1 MEQHTIWN
9 PGDPLGMAIV
19 VAGAILTVWAY
30 YFTARCLQSP
40 GESNPDHPKYSILR
54 DDR

>member
-1 MEQHTIWN
+1 MEQHTVWN
-9 PGDPLGMAIV
+9 PADPLGIAIV
-19 VAGAILTVWAY
+19 VGGAIVTLWAY

-40 GESNPDHPKYSILR
+40 GESNPDHPTYSIFR